1 MTDPVRSIL
10 SMAIPETR
18 THHRPIA
25 IWLLICCVTLAGMV
39 LLGGATRLTG
49 SGLSMVEWKPVTGV
63 LPPLSQNDW
72 EEVFDLYQQSP
83 EFQLV
88 NLNMNL
94 EGFKGIFYLEY
105 FHRLLGRL
113 IGLIVMVPLIYFVVR
128 RKIDRTLALKLAIMV
143 VLGGLQGVLGWYMVQ
158 SGLVDVPHV
167 SQYRLTAHLGLAFLI
182 YGYILWIAFDLLWPN
197 SAGKPGADHRGLRRL
212 SVLIPC
218 LVFVTV
224 LSGGFVAGLKA
235 GLIHNTFPLMGGR
248 VVPEGI
254 LYLDPAWRNGFE
266 NPVTVQFNHRILAT
280 LLFVLV
286 PVFWH
291 HSRRH
296 ALPRRI
302 RIGFH
307 LLLAILLIQVGLGI
321 ATLLLRVPVSIA
333 TIHQGGALAL
343 FSAALFLANQLGK
356 GVAGEPR

>member
-1 MTDPVRSIL
+1 
-10 SMAIPETR
+10 MAIPEPR

-25 IWLLICCVTLAGMV
+25 IWLLICCATLAGMV
-39 LLGGATRLTG
+39 VLGGATRLTG

-63 LPPLSQNDW
+63 LPPLNQDDW
-72 EEVFDLYQQSP
+72 EEVFGLYQQSP
-83 EFQLV
+83 EFQEV

-113 IGLIVMVPLIYFVVR
+113 IGLIVMLPLIYFVVR
-128 RKIDRTLALKLAIMV
+128 RKIDWTLALKLGIMV

-197 SAGKPGADHRGLRRL
+197 SAGKPDPDHRGLRRF

-218 LVFVTV
+218 LVFGIV

-248 VVPEGI
+248 VVPEGL
-254 LYLDPAWRNGFE
+254 LYLDPVWRNVFE
-266 NPVTVQFNHRILAT
+266 NPVT
-280 LLFVLV
+280 
-286 PVFWH
+286 
-291 HSRRH
+291 
-296 ALPRRI
+296 
-302 RIGFH
+302 
-307 LLLAILLIQVGLGI
+307 
-321 ATLLLRVPVSIA
+321 
-333 TIHQGGALAL
+333 
-343 FSAALFLANQLGK
+343 
-356 GVAGEPR
+356 

>member
-1 MTDPVRSIL
+1 
-10 SMAIPETR
+10 MAIPEIR

-39 LLGGATRLTG
+39 VLGGATRLTG

-113 IGLIVMVPLIYFVVR
+113 IGLIVMLPLIYFVVR

-143 VLGGLQGVLGWYMVQ
+143 VLGGLQGLLGWYMVQ
-158 SGLVDVPHV
+158 SGLADVPHV

-356 GVAGEPR
+356 GVAGEPG